1 MESSATGAGESVS
14 RSPVDSFLDAGAC
27 LALLGNLYPLSV
39 SMLFFQLESFLKR
52 ADSDSLTETSLPRRL
67 LEQNRLQGRRLRQ
80 DGRLDELL
88 DLGTDIL
95 VTHDASEQST
105 AIKFVRADRSR
116 GLRGDHLGVR
126 LRILL
131 AGDDKVD
138 RFVSLPLQPLMTD
151 WGPLDGYQ
159 GFRHTLDFRLPD
171 GLSLEQWHFVGIA
184 RDHWL
189 VRMDEHDQ
197 AVRAGTNRKFS
208 AAWRAYT
215 GAAHVVMASELVRL
229 GASEDDILAWE
240 EEEVDRCVEAGNC
253 LNLAPGG
260 LKGMQHLHFQ
270 GAIPQSRVPVA
281 DRDAALEAWAHRAD
295 SAPFVA
301 RVPHMLG
308 IQWSDNGFHLKFAAT
323 QGQHLTPNQVIE
335 IQRLAGDRQDPAII
349 AAAVG
354 TSHIE
359 LVQRILAD
367 QSLPSAGTR
376 AP

>member
-1 MESSATGAGESVS
+1 MDNSATRDGESV
-14 RSPVDSFLDAGAC
+14 RPLPVESFLDAGAC

-52 ADSDSLTETSLPRRL
+52 ADSESLTETSLPRRL
-67 LEQNRLQGRRLRQ
+67 LEHNRLPGRRLRP

-88 DLGTDIL
+88 DLGVDVL

-105 AIKFVRADRSR
+105 NIEFVRADRSKGR
-116 GLRGDHLGVR
+116 SGDHSGVR

-151 WGPLDGYQ
+151 WGPLDGYL
-159 GFRHTLDFRLPD
+159 GFRHALDFRLPD

-208 AAWRAYT
+208 SAWRTYT

-229 GASEDDILAWE
+229 GATEDDILAWE
-240 EEEVDRCVEAGNC
+240 EEEVDRCIEAGNC

-260 LKGMQHLHFQ
+260 LKGMQHLHAQ

-281 DRDAALEAWAHRAD
+281 DRDIALEAWAHREE
-295 SAPFVA
+295 SAPFAA

-335 IQRLAGDRQDPAII
+335 IQRLAGDRQDPDII

-354 TSHIE
+354 ASDVL
-359 LVQRILAD
+359 LVQRVLAGLYPEPPR
-367 QSLPSAGTR
+367 SRVP
-376 AP
+376 